1 MLFPNHLSSS
11 AAGND
16 LEMCM
21 SSLVLTAKNVL
32 ETLTLYR
39 TLSTYR
45 KRFFSPLLFVFFSI
59 SAVNSS
65 KSLSL
70 PPTHTSRF
78 KCWWEFWS
86 HTGAVRARL
95 HASQPYHEN
104 GAYPF
109 TKIFPGPQNDIS
121 INFTMFLH
129 LKQTSSSLQIH
140 VMQVL
145 VKRDSSRSW
154 RGWQFVYSP
163 LTMRKHTN
171 LGEVTNSASVTAC
184 VILRR
189 EGRLPCPFA

>member
-86 HTGAVRARL
+86 NTGVVRDYT
-95 HASQPYHEN
+95 SQPYHEN
-104 GAYPF
+104 GAYPCHENLSWAAKRYFNQLYDVF
-109 TKIFPGPQNDIS
+109 TSKLN
-121 INFTMFLH
+121 
-129 LKQTSSSLQIH
+129 
-140 VMQVL
+140 
-145 VKRDSSRSW
+145 
-154 RGWQFVYSP
+154 QFVIANSCYASFSKTRQ
-163 LTMRKHTN
+163 LTQLAGLT
-171 LGEVTNSASVTAC
+171 
-184 VILRR
+184 I
-189 EGRLPCPFA
+189 RL